1 MFVARRFRGAH
12 GGGPGPSGGSEMVSS
27 DPCGGLL
34 WGKRLTCV
42 GFPQEEGALIIE
54 GLLNIAWGLRR
65 PIRLQIQDDRERV
78 HLSSASWTP
87 GQPSC
92 PL

>member
-1 MFVARRFRGAH
+1 M
-12 GGGPGPSGGSEMVSS
+12 GS
-27 DPCGGLL
+27 
-34 WGKRLTCV
+34 
-42 GFPQEEGALIIE
+42 PQEEGALIIE

-87 GQPSC
+87 GQPGC